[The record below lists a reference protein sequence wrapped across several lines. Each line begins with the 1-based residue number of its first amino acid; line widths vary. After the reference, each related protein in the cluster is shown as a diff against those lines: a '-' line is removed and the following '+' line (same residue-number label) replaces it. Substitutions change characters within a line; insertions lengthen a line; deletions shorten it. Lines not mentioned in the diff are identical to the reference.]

1 MTTVPIAVAI
11 QLAADGAFGI
21 SDAPN
26 IAAIIN
32 GPNTLSHVGK
42 RASVLLAL
50 CLLFLA
56 VCNQVGRQGFVFPGS
71 SPAQDDEEP
80 EDPVDKP
87 DETSGEVRVG
97 NDDDGEKKQVF
108 SY

>member
-1 MTTVPIAVAI
+1 MPKATPKESTPQNTGSPKLLNLRQTSTVTTVPIAVAI

-21 SDAPN
+21 SDAPS

-50 CLLFLA
+50 CLL
-56 VCNQVGRQGFVFPGS
+56 
-71 SPAQDDEEP
+71 
-80 EDPVDKP
+80 K
-87 DETSGEVRVG
+87 
-97 NDDDGEKKQVF
+97 
-108 SY
+108 